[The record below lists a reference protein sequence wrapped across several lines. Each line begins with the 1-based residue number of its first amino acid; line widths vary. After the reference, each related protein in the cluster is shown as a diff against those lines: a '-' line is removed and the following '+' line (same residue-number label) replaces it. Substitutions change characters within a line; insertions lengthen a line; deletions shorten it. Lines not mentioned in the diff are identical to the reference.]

1 MRRGGG
7 RIPAAYGVW
16 KADFSDTAGRQ
27 DVRYGYNSQLQLT
40 SVTYPDGFAAAGN
53 MTVRADWQKRSRATE
68 HYALV
73 L

>member
-7 RIPAAYGVW
+7 RSTAAYGVW

-27 DVRYGYNSQLQLT
+27 DGTYGYNSQLQLT
-40 SVTYPDGFAAAGN
+40 SVTYPDGLRTAGN
-53 MTVRADWQKRSRATE
+53 MTVRADWQKRPRATVT
-68 HYALV
+68 YALV